1 MLLGALPTVVLLSAC
16 VHDALCVIAENND
29 GKGLRGILS
38 VRCSCPG
45 RRVLMMIFPRG
56 VASVIVC
63 TLLGAAA
70 CAPSNEPE
78 VVAIQYIRA
87 VSSGDPDTAVTL
99 LDTPRLTSR
108 VEEQILVVESSG
120 RESFLEDSIE
130 TLLWGL
136 FRETRPV
143 DFQYDVTPAEIDGNT
158 AKVAV
163 TKISL
168 DGGSETTTVHLRNTD
183 SGWRVSGASLDPLV
197 IFVIQRLT
205 EKY

>member
-1 MLLGALPTVVLLSAC
+1 M
-16 VHDALCVIAENND
+16 
-29 GKGLRGILS
+29 
-38 VRCSCPG
+38 
-45 RRVLMMIFPRG
+45 
-56 VASVIVC
+56 IVC

-168 DGGSETTTVHLRNTD
+168 DGASETTTVHLRNTD

>member
-1 MLLGALPTVVLLSAC
+1 
-16 VHDALCVIAENND
+16 
-29 GKGLRGILS
+29 
-38 VRCSCPG
+38 
-45 RRVLMMIFPRG
+45 MMIFSRG

-63 TLLGAAA
+63 TLLGVAA
-70 CAPSNEPE
+70 CAPSGEPE

-120 RESFLEDSIE
+120 RETFLEDSIE

-136 FRETRPV
+136 FRETRPA
-143 DFQYDVTPAEIDGNT
+143 DFQYDATPAEIDGNM

-168 DGGSETTTVHLRNTD
+168 DGVSETTAVHLRNTD
-183 SGWRVSGASLDPLV
+183 DGWRVSGASLDRLV
-197 IFVIQRLT
+197 TFVIKRLT